1 MKPSTAPS
9 TSASSPVT
17 PLRRSKRI
25 NTRIRAVTLV
35 GLLGAWELLSRLGLI
50 SQFALPAPTRI
61 AETLYTLATIGFP
74 NGINVF
80 VHMKATMVRIIDGY
94 LLGSVTA
101 VPLGLLVG
109 RLPLLERSVN
119 PVITFARSI
128 ATISLLP
135 LAVAWFGV
143 GELARVLLITYA
155 VFWAVLTNTID
166 GASSVDR
173 DLLNVAR
180 TFGTSRLRMFFR
192 VVLPAT
198 LPRIFSGLRV
208 GLGLAFMVII
218 GVEMI
223 GTIVGLGALIEEGQ
237 QFYRTD
243 VAIAGTVLIGVFGLA
258 LSLLLDLVERIVMPW
273 AAGLRDVKR

>member
-1 MKPSTAPS
+1 MRGSSHRSERSTHA
-9 TSASSPVT
+9 
-17 PLRRSKRI
+17 
-25 NTRIRAVTLV
+25 RIRIATLL
-35 GLLGAWELLSRLGLI
+35 GLLVVWETLSRVGLI

-61 AETLYTLATIGFP
+61 AETLYTLATVGFP

-80 VHMKATMVRIIDGY
+80 VHMRATIVRIVEGY
-94 LLGSVTA
+94 FLGSMIA

-109 RLPLLERSVN
+109 RLSLLERAVN

-155 VFWAVLTNTID
+155 VFWAVLTNTIE
-166 GASSVDR
+166 GARSVDR

-180 TFGTSRLRMFFR
+180 VFGTSRSRMFFR
-192 VVLPAT
+192 IILPAT

-223 GTIVGLGALIEEGQ
+223 GTIVGLGALIEQGQ

-258 LSLLLDLVERIVMPW
+258 LSLILDLIERTVMPW
-273 AAGLRDVKR
+273 AAGLKDVRR